1 VDRQNHNDET
11 ITAEL
16 MCLGGEITARGYHAA
31 LATPVTKRPRLQV
44 ANPALPSRAS
54 VITAD
59 SGWYWWPDARRL
71 GVTASPGAAARMV
84 IHVLH
89 LGCDC
94 HE

>member
-1 VDRQNHNDET
+1 
-11 ITAEL
+11 
-16 MCLGGEITARGYHAA
+16 
-31 LATPVTKRPRLQV
+31 V
-44 ANPALPSRAS
+44 ANPALTSRAS

-59 SGWYWWPDARRL
+59 SGWFWWPDARRL